1 MECEPSAFDS
11 VFESTGRLGCLEEA
25 SLSRLIEQWNRVDNW
40 KVWQC
45 SKDLTRLR
53 TRAASILMR
62 HPAQSLKIIGVT
74 GTDGKTT
81 TTELIASVFHEA
93 GYQISWINSLGAG
106 IAGQQLQSNWRLTT
120 PGPFLLQGLLRRMKR
135 SGSDWV
141 ILEATSHGLAQGR
154 LGGIRFN
161 TSVVTNLTPEHLDYH
176 RSVERYLAAKAIL
189 IRNTVRATEGGAVVL
204 NHDDPS
210 YDCFAAWAGS
220 APLHFGLSRDA
231 AVRATNIDLKD
242 SGSRF
247 EVRTASGHFQM
258 SLLIPGLFNIYNAL
272 AAAAV
277 GCAHQIDPSV
287 IASGC
292 RAVTSVYGRMM
303 WITEGQSYSVVVDF
317 AHTPHA
323 LEQVLRF
330 VRLKIAG
337 RIILVFG
344 CPGERD
350 SGKRSAMGE
359 IAGRL
364 ADYVV
369 ITREDNRS
377 ESIHVINRAIAAG
390 LHQAGREPDVNYV
403 VLSDRSKAIRSA
415 CNLAEA
421 GDLVLI
427 TGKGHESSLNIDGHE
442 IPWDEA
448 AVVRHAV
455 RESLSSPTK
464 GARWFLTRGAP

>member
-1 MECEPSAFDS
+1 M
-11 VFESTGRLGCLEEA
+11 
-25 SLSRLIEQWNRVDNW
+25 SRLIDRWRNVDDW
-40 KVWQC
+40 RIWQC

-53 TRAASILMR
+53 ARAASTLMG
-62 HPAQSLKIIGVT
+62 HPARSLKIIGVT

-81 TTELIASVFHEA
+81 TTELIASMFHEA
-93 GYQISWINSLGAG
+93 GYRISWINSLGAR
-106 IAGQQLQSNWRLTT
+106 IAGQWLQSNWRLTT
-120 PGPFLLQGLLRRMKR
+120 PGPFLLQGLLRWMKR
-135 SGSDWV
+135 SGSNWV
-141 ILEATSHGLAQGR
+141 ILEATSHGLAQRR

-176 RSVERYLAAKAIL
+176 RSFERYLAAKTIL
-189 IRNTVRATEGGAVVL
+189 VRNTVRATEGGAVVL
-204 NHDDPS
+204 NRDDPS
-210 YDCFAAWAGS
+210 YDRFAACAGS
-220 APLHFGLSRDA
+220 PPLHFGLSQDA
-231 AVRATNIDLKD
+231 AVRATDIDLGD

-247 EVRTASGHFQM
+247 EVRTSSGHFQM
-258 SLLIPGLFNIYNAL
+258 SLPLPGLFNIYNAL

-292 RAVTSVYGRMM
+292 RAVTGVHGRMM
-303 WITEGQSYSVVVDF
+303 WITEGQSYVVVVDF

-330 VRLKIAG
+330 VRRTIAG

-359 IAGRL
+359 VAGRL

-369 ITREDNRS
+369 ITRDDNRS
-377 ESIHVINRAIAAG
+377 ESIRAISLAIAAG
-390 LHQAGREPDVNYV
+390 LDRAGRQAHVDYAILPD
-403 VLSDRSKAIRSA
+403 RREAIRHA
-415 CNLAEA
+415 CDLAEA

-427 TGKGHESSLNIDGHE
+427 AGKGHERTLNVDGQDLPWNEEAVAREAIRISMGVSSGLL
-442 IPWDEA
+442 P
-448 AVVRHAV
+448 
-455 RESLSSPTK
+455 
-464 GARWFLTRGAP
+464 

>member
-1 MECEPSAFDS
+1 M
-11 VFESTGRLGCLEEA
+11 GR
-25 SLSRLIEQWNRVDNW
+25 
-40 KVWQC
+40 
-45 SKDLTRLR
+45 
-53 TRAASILMR
+53 
-62 HPAQSLKIIGVT
+62 PARSLKIIGVT

-81 TTELIASVFHEA
+81 TTELIASVFREA
-93 GYQISWINSLGAG
+93 GYRISWINSLGAG
-106 IAGQQLQSNWRLTT
+106 IAGQWLQSNWRLTT

-176 RSVERYLAAKAIL
+176 RSFDRYLAAKTIL
-189 IRNTVRATEGGAVVL
+189 IRNTVRATKGGAVVL
-204 NHDDPS
+204 NRDDPS
-210 YDCFAAWAGS
+210 YDRFAACAGS
-220 APLHFGLSRDA
+220 PPLHFGLSQEA
-231 AVRATNIDLKD
+231 AVRATGIDLEN

-247 EVRTASGHFQM
+247 EVCTPLGRFRI
-258 SLLIPGLFNIYNAL
+258 SLAIPGLFNVYNAL

-277 GCAHQIDPSV
+277 GYTHEIDPSV

-292 RAVTSVYGRMM
+292 QAVAGVHGRMTS
-303 WITEGQSYSVVVDF
+303 IAEGQPYSVVIDF

-323 LEQVLRF
+323 LEQILLFYRPGV
-330 VRLKIAG
+330 KG

-350 SGKRSAMGE
+350 SGKRSAMGK

-364 ADYVV
+364 ADNVV
-369 ITREDNRS
+369 ITRDDNRS
-377 ESIHVINRAIAAG
+377 ESIDVINRAIVAG

-403 VLSDRSKAIRSA
+403 VLSDRSEAIRYA

-427 TGKGHESSLNIDGHE
+427 TGKGHERTLNVDGQDL
-442 IPWDEA
+442 PWNEEA
-448 AVVRHAV
+448 VA
-455 RESLSSPTK
+455 REAIRISMGVPSGLLP
-464 GARWFLTRGAP
+464 

>member
-1 MECEPSAFDS
+1 MGEDTDPLSRSEI
-11 VFESTGRLGCLEEA
+11 G
-25 SLSRLIEQWNRVDNW
+25 SLSRLIERWSRVDDW
-40 KVWQC
+40 KVWQL
-45 SKDLTRLR
+45 SKELTRLR
-53 TRAASILMR
+53 ARAAATLMG
-62 HPAQSLKIIGVT
+62 HPARSLKIIGVT

-81 TTELIASVFHEA
+81 TTELIASMFHEA
-93 GYQISWINSLGAG
+93 GYRISWINSLGAR
-106 IAGQQLQSNWRLTT
+106 IAGQWLQSNWRLTT

-135 SGSDWV
+135 SGSNWV
-141 ILEATSHGLAQGR
+141 ILEATSHGLAQRR

-176 RSVERYLAAKAIL
+176 RSFDQYLAAKTIL

-204 NHDDPS
+204 NRDDPS
-210 YDCFAAWAGS
+210 YDRFAACAGS
-220 APLHFGLSRDA
+220 PPLHFGLSQDA
-231 AVRATNIDLKD
+231 AVRATGIDLEN

-247 EVRTASGHFQM
+247 EVCTPLGRFWI
-258 SLLIPGLFNIYNAL
+258 SLAIPGLFNVYNAL

-277 GCAHQIDPSV
+277 GCVHQIDPSV

-292 RAVTSVYGRMM
+292 RAVTGVHGRMTS
-303 WITEGQSYSVVVDF
+303 IAEGQPYSVMVDF

-323 LEQVLRF
+323 LEQILQFYRPEV
-330 VRLKIAG
+330 KG

-359 IAGRL
+359 VAGRL

-377 ESIHVINRAIAAG
+377 ESIRAISLAIAAG
-390 LHQAGREPDVNYV
+390 LDRAGRQAYGDYAILPD
-403 VLSDRSKAIRSA
+403 RREAIRYA
-415 CNLAEA
+415 CDLAET

-427 TGKGHESSLNIDGHE
+427 AGKGHERTLNVDGQDLPWSEEAVAREAIRISMGVSSGLL
-442 IPWDEA
+442 P
-448 AVVRHAV
+448 
-455 RESLSSPTK
+455 
-464 GARWFLTRGAP
+464 